1 MLPMFFDGFL
11 IVLLLAG
18 ALGGWR
24 LHKKIVQLQDMHQ
37 EFQKALQAFDHTSRQ
52 TSETLIVLES
62 KAKEAQTTIETA
74 VASVGPIRQDLVFL
88 CQRAETLA
96 DALMQAPTKK
106 DVSRPSTVPLSTP
119 QDGKSLSRVERELA
133 DMMAQRQA

>member
-1 MLPMFFDGFL
+1 MFFDGFL

-52 TSETLIVLES
+52 TSETLILLES

-74 VASVGPIRQDLVFL
+74 VAGVDPIRQDLVYL

-96 DALMQAPTKK
+96 DALMQSPTKK
-106 DVSRPSTVPLSTP
+106 DVSRPAAPPPSFSKDT
-119 QDGKSLSRVERELA
+119 KALSRVERELA